1 MKQDD
6 YDKIASVIPMSDII
20 DSLVSRLKNAVD
32 DAANQSE
39 NGSQLGMAVAVGRIS
54 TITDDLMNAWLSV
67 KK

>member
-1 MKQDD
+1 MKQED
-6 YDKIASVIPMSDII
+6 YDKIANVIPMSDII

-54 TITDDLMNAWLSV
+54 AVTDDLMNAWLSV